1 MSSAVR
7 LKKGESVERS
17 LRRLKRKVD
26 KEDTLQEVRRRR
38 FFEKPAD
45 KRRRKKKDAKFL
57 AMLRQRDLNQWL

>member
-7 LKKGESVERS
+7 LKKGESVERA